1 MTRIQ
6 TRVLSNLRKY
16 RPTCSKLGLYLCASC
31 VQDLAIYHLTSRFR
45 AFKEK
50 FRKFRSQQHYAMQ
63 FGTTHIDMESDLA
76 KTRSTLWAKFHDL
89 VLKLMNIAQTNS
101 ALHARLLAEA
111 KMRSNFILT
120 ATSTDMVRRFPPSP
134 PV

>member
-1 MTRIQ
+1 MTRIR

-31 VQDLAIYHLTSRFR
+31 VQDLAIYHLTSKFR

-63 FGTTHIDMESDLA
+63 IGTTHTDMESDLA
-76 KTRSTLWAKFHDL
+76 KTRSTLWAEFHDL

-120 ATSTDMVRRFPPSP
+120 ATDMVRHFPPSP